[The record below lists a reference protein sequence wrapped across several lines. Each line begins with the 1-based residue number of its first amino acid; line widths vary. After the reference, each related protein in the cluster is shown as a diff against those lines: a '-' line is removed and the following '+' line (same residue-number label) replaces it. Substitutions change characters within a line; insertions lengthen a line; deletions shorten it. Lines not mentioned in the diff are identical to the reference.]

1 VTDPVAFRHVTQ
13 HRGTAHRAGE
23 RCRWCS
29 RPLPTPAATGRPR
42 RYCRASC
49 RQQAFLARKLAAAH
63 GLRDDEVIVRRAE
76 LEVIQDRVALLRA
89 ALDDLDREGATGAVD
104 AAAALS
110 WLREHADAV
119 AALRVEPVWG
129 DRAPLAPGR

>member
-1 VTDPVAFRHVTQ
+1 MTQ
-13 HRGTAHRAGE
+13 HAGRAGGAGE

-63 GLRDDEVIVRRAE
+63 GLRDDEVIVRRVE
-76 LEVIQDRVALLRA
+76 LEALQDRVALLRA
-89 ALDDLDREGATGAVD
+89 ALDDLDREGARGGVD
-104 AAAALS
+104 AGAALA

-129 DRAPLAPGR
+129 ERAPLVPGS